1 MKMRMN
7 KQTLQIFSMIAAIMI
22 FRWYMKYRFIESPL
36 PLEAFI
42 SVFSTQSLFTNI
54 THLLSFYTLF
64 YLLLLN
70 TTIPTM
76 EIQLLSRLNR
86 KLYMR
91 EYLKHIA
98 LWAFLFSLWLNILTI
113 LLALIQLTDFKT
125 LWDTG
130 CFIGCI
136 FNTLHWTLC
145 YIVLGC
151 IYVNLLLNTSKHWL
165 SMSLTVVMAIAIIFV
180 ARFYKFTF
188 LFTEMDVY
196 GAIYDVHSTGL
207 NLIFYGINLAKLLL
221 LVFLLYSINYI
232 SIKKKDIL
240 KEIN

>member
-1 MKMRMN
+1 MKIRFN
-7 KQTLQIFSMIAAIMI
+7 KQTLQIFLMIAAIMI
-22 FRWYMKYRFIESPL
+22 FRWYMKYRFVESPL
-36 PLEAFI
+36 PLDAFI

-76 EIQLLSRLNR
+76 EIQLLSRVNR
-86 KLYMR
+86 NKYMR

-98 LWAFLFSLWLNILTI
+98 LWAFLFSLWINLLTI
-113 LLALIQLTDFKT
+113 LLALMQLTDFKT
-125 LWDTG
+125 LWNTG

-136 FNTLHWTLC
+136 LNTLHWTLC
-145 YIVLGC
+145 YMVLGC
-151 IYVNLLLNTSKHWL
+151 VYVNLLSNTSKRWL
-165 SMSLTVVMAIAIIFV
+165 SMSFTVVFAIAIIFI
-180 ARFYKFTF
+180 ARFDRITF

-196 GAIYDVHSTGL
+196 GAIYQVNSAGL
-207 NLIFYGINLAKLLL
+207 NLILYGINLVKLLL
-221 LVFLLYSINYI
+221 LIFLLYSVNYI
-232 SIKKKDIL
+232 LFKKKDIL

>member
-1 MKMRMN
+1 MKIRIN
-7 KQTLQIFSMIAAIMI
+7 KQTLQIFLMIAAIMI
-22 FRWYMKYRFIESPL
+22 FRWYMKYRFVESPL
-36 PLEAFI
+36 PLDAFI
-42 SVFSTQSLFTNI
+42 CVFSTQSLFTNI

-76 EIQLLSRLNR
+76 EIQLLSRVNR
-86 KLYMR
+86 NLYMR

-113 LLALIQLTDFKT
+113 LLSLIRLTDFKT
-125 LWDTG
+125 LWETG

-151 IYVNLLLNTSKHWL
+151 VYVSLLLNTSKRWL
-165 SMSLTVVMAIAIIFV
+165 SISLTIVLAIAIIFV
-180 ARFYKFTF
+180 ARFYRITL

-196 GAIYDVHSTGL
+196 GAIYDVNSTGL
-207 NLIFYGINLAKLLL
+207 NMISFGINLVKLLL

-232 SIKKKDIL
+232 SFKKKDIL

>member
-76 EIQLLSRLNR
+76 EIQLLSRLN
-86 KLYMR
+86 
-91 EYLKHIA
+91 
-98 LWAFLFSLWLNILTI
+98 
-113 LLALIQLTDFKT
+113 
-125 LWDTG
+125 
-130 CFIGCI
+130 
-136 FNTLHWTLC
+136 
-145 YIVLGC
+145 
-151 IYVNLLLNTSKHWL
+151 
-165 SMSLTVVMAIAIIFV
+165 
-180 ARFYKFTF
+180 
-188 LFTEMDVY
+188 
-196 GAIYDVHSTGL
+196 
-207 NLIFYGINLAKLLL
+207 
-221 LVFLLYSINYI
+221 
-232 SIKKKDIL
+232 
-240 KEIN
+240 

>member
-42 SVFSTQSLFTNI
+42 RVFSTQSLFTNI

-86 KLYMR
+86 KLYARIPEAYCLMG
-91 EYLKHIA
+91 I
-98 LWAFLFSLWLNILTI
+98 SI
-113 LLALIQLTDFKT
+113 LLMAKYTYNF
-125 LWDTG
+125 TG
-130 CFIGCI
+130 IDPVNGFQNPMGYRL
-136 FNTLHWTLC
+136 FYWM
-145 YIVLGC
+145 YI
-151 IYVNLLLNTSKHWL
+151 
-165 SMSLTVVMAIAIIFV
+165 
-180 ARFYKFTF
+180 
-188 LFTEMDVY
+188 
-196 GAIYDVHSTGL
+196 
-207 NLIFYGINLAKLLL
+207 
-221 LVFLLYSINYI
+221 
-232 SIKKKDIL
+232 
-240 KEIN
+240 

>member
-1 MKMRMN
+1 MKIRIN
-7 KQTLQIFSMIAAIMI
+7 KQTLQIFLMIAAIMI
-22 FRWYMKYRFIESPL
+22 FRWYMKYRFVESPL
-36 PLEAFI
+36 PLDAFI
-42 SVFSTQSLFTNI
+42 CVFSTQSLFTNI

-76 EIQLLSRLNR
+76 EIQLLSRVNR
-86 KLYMR
+86 NLYMR

-113 LLALIQLTDFKT
+113 LLSLMRLTDFKT
-125 LWDTG
+125 LWETG

-151 IYVNLLLNTSKHWL
+151 VYVSFLLNTSKRWL
-165 SMSLTVVMAIAIIFV
+165 SISLTIVLAIAIIFV
-180 ARFYKFTF
+180 ARFYRITL

-207 NLIFYGINLAKLLL
+207 NMISFGINLVKLLL

-232 SIKKKDIL
+232 SFKKKDIL

>member
-54 THLLSFYTLF
+54 TH
-64 YLLLLN
+64 LLN

-151 IYVNLLLNTSKHWL
+151 IYVNLLLNTSKRWL